1 MRINTDI
8 NCSTTADTSDKPAD
22 ATRFSGRRALVFTPV
37 PTHSTT
43 HGNRARVLG
52 MVQFL
57 TSLGFEVHV
66 AVLQREGERDETT
79 MKAMFGAQLHLL
91 PYQKPIRRES
101 TAGRWLRR
109 LKQLFSAESRFSFG
123 VDDWYDDRN
132 DAMLQKLDESIGF
145 DLAVVEYVFMSR
157 ALLVLRTP
165 RLKVIDTH
173 DVFANRH
180 RLFLNDGLVPQFFST
195 TPDDE
200 RRGLQRADLVLGI
213 QAHETAVL
221 QAYGVNA
228 ITFGHTV
235 AVDLLWGSAPTQF
248 DVLMVGSG
256 NEMNVQGLL
265 WFGREVLPLLIAVHP
280 SLRVAV
286 AGGVCVA
293 TPEIQ
298 GLLKLGVVPDLRAV
312 YACTRLAINPVQS
325 GTGLNIKSVEA
336 LGFGMPLLAT
346 ASGARGLE
354 AAQGQAMAVAD
365 SPAEFAQ
372 AALALLANMDEL
384 TQLSRGAQVFAQ
396 YWNAAQT
403 AALVTEFKKSFAT

>member
-1 MRINTDI
+1 MSSVKKSFT
-8 NCSTTADTSDKPAD
+8 
-22 ATRFSGRRALVFTPV
+22 GLRALVVSPV
-37 PTHSTT
+37 PTHATT

-52 MVQFL
+52 MIQFL
-57 TSLGFEVHV
+57 TSLGFDVHV
-66 AVLQREGERDETT
+66 AMLQREGDRDEA
-79 MKAMFGAQLHLL
+79 AMNAVFGAHLHLL
-91 PYQKPIRRES
+91 PYQKPARRES

-109 LKQLFSAESRFSFG
+109 LMQLVSADARYSFG

-132 DAMLQKLDESIGF
+132 DAMLQQLDASIGF

-200 RRGLQRADLVLGI
+200 QRGLQRADLVLGI
-213 QAHETAVL
+213 QAHETTVL
-221 QAYGVNA
+221 KAYGVNA

-235 AVDLLWGSAPTQF
+235 AVDLLWGSAPAQF
-248 DVLMVGSG
+248 DLLMVGSG

-265 WFGREVLPLLIAVHP
+265 WFGREVLPLLMAAQP

-286 AGGVCVA
+286 AGGVCAA
-293 TPEIQ
+293 TPDMP
-298 GLLKLGVVPDLRAV
+298 GLLKLGVVPDLATV
-312 YACTRLAINPVQS
+312 YGCTRLVLNPVRG

-354 AAQGQAMAVAD
+354 EAQGRAMVVAD
-365 SPAEFAQ
+365 STAEFAQ
-372 AALALLANMDEL
+372 AALALLANGDEL
-384 TQLSRGAQVFAQ
+384 ARLSRGAQVFAQ
-396 YWNAAQT
+396 DWNAAQT
-403 AALVTEFKKSFAT
+403 AALVAEFQMSFST